1 MPASQAA
8 VWRTP
13 TEKDLSSSIS
23 ASEIESYRTACADE
37 EQGDPISNLLTR
49 GTDHVRGYLRANS
62 KIQMGPKGTLPE
74 SLIAPCM
81 DFIAYDVVKRVPR
94 GNTEDRRSAR
104 RDAVTLFGRVQT
116 GAFDV
121 ESYGQPET
129 QGDKV
134 SSQLASSSRRRFTAE
149 TMDGL

>member
-1 MPASQAA
+1 MATS
-8 VWRTP
+8 VWREP

-23 ASEIESYRTACADE
+23 AAEIEAYRTACADE
-37 EQGDPISNLLTR
+37 EQGDPITHLLTR

-62 KIQMGPKGTLPE
+62 KIVMGPKGTLPE

-81 DFIAYDVVKRVPR
+81 DYTAFDVVKRIPR
-94 GNTEDRRSAR
+94 GNTEDRRTAR

-121 ESYGQPET
+121 ESYGAQET
-129 QGDKV
+129 QGSAV
-134 SSQLASSSRRRFTAE
+134 SSELASSSTRRVTSKSL
-149 TMDGL
+149 DGL